1 MERTER
7 DQDILRTL
15 TLRVRILSIDQL
27 ARAWWPDS
35 ANARRAARRRLDQLE
50 AAHLVGRRSVL
61 ARPMLSLEAPVFV
74 WQPGAEAPEPEAVS
88 HELRSRWTEAPRATT
103 VYLATRRT
111 LNQYGGTGPAKLPPL
126 GQETHDLHVGE
137 LYIRLRAQDRHA
149 ASAWVGEEHY
159 RAERRGEKRPD
170 AMLVGP
176 EGPYLVVEFAGAYDA
191 EHVDSFHRDCS
202 RRGLPYELW

>member
-27 ARAWWPDS
+27 AKAWWSDTGNP
-35 ANARRAARRRLDQLE
+35 RRAARRRLDQLE
-50 AAHLVGRRSVL
+50 AARLVSRRSVL
-61 ARPMLSLEAPVFV
+61 ARPLLPLASPVFIWEPGNEAPD
-74 WQPGAEAPEPEAVS
+74 PEAVS
-88 HELRSRWTEAPRATT
+88 HELRSRWVDPPRATT

-126 GQETHDLHVGE
+126 GQETHDLHVAE
-137 LYIRLRAQDRHA
+137 LYLRLQASEPRA
-149 ASAWVGEEHY
+149 ASAWVGEERY

-176 EGPYLVVEFAGAYDA
+176 DGPYLVVEFAGAYDSK
-191 EHVDSFHRDCS
+191 HVDSFHRDCA
-202 RRGLPYELW
+202 RRRMPYELW